1 MTGRAISDE
10 QKKHLMDR
18 LLDAWKK
25 APELRLGQLLY
36 CVTGCSHRDGSLF
49 GIEDLDLVRSTEQ
62 WVKETPEQHGL

>member
-25 APELRLGQLLY
+25 TPDLRLGQLLY
-36 CVTGCSHRDGSLF
+36 CVTGCADREGSLF
-49 GIEDLDLVRSTEQ
+49 NIEDLALVRSTES
-62 WVKETPEQHGL
+62 WVREPEELHG